1 MKRKILLPT
10 DFSDNAWSAT
20 VYALKLFA
28 EEECIF
34 YFLNSVTIK
43 ENMLTNISTK
53 LINEISESET
63 QELIDLKA
71 LAENSD
77 PNTKHSFET
86 ILSEKDLNTAI
97 KNAIQKH
104 EINLL
109 IMGTKGA
116 TGLKEFF
123 FGSNTMRVVM
133 SVKDCPV
140 LIIPEE
146 YDFIKPK
153 QIAFPTDFNR
163 FYHLKEIKHLKHL
176 ADLYNS
182 MVRVLHINEEKE
194 LNETQRDNL
203 VMLETYLNN
212 NEFSLH
218 WMPKYTEK
226 AKEINDFIEELDI
239 DILAM
244 VKYKHSLIENILNEP
259 VIKDIGFHTKI
270 PFLIIPE

>member
-20 VYALKLFA
+20 VYALNLFA
-28 EEECIF
+28 KEECTF

-43 ENMLTNISTK
+43 ENMLTNVSTK
-53 LINEISESET
+53 IIKEIADNET

-71 LAENSD
+71 LAENSQ
-77 PNTKHSFET
+77 PNPKHSFET
-86 ILSEKDLNTAI
+86 ILSPKDLNTAI
-97 KNAIQKH
+97 KDAVEKYD
-104 EINLL
+104 INLL

-116 TGLKEFF
+116 TGIKEFF
-123 FGSNTMRVVM
+123 FGSNTMRVVT
-133 SVKDCPV
+133 SIKDCPI

-163 FYHLKEIKHLKHL
+163 FYHLNEIKQLKYI

-182 MVRVLHINEEKE
+182 KVRVLHINEEKE
-194 LNETQRDNL
+194 LNETQKDNL

-212 NEFSLH
+212 NDFSLH

-226 AKEINDFIEELDI
+226 AKEIDDFIEELNI
-239 DILAM
+239 DILVM
-244 VKYKHSLIENILNEP
+244 VKYKHSLTEKILNEP

-270 PFLIIPE
+270 PFLIIPG

>member
-77 PNTKHSFET
+77 PNPKHSFET

-97 KNAIQKH
+97 KNAIEKH

-133 SVKDCPV
+133 SVKDCPI

-176 ADLYNS
+176 ADIYNS
-182 MVRVLHINEEKE
+182 IVRVLHINEEKE

-244 VKYKHSLIENILNEP
+244 VK
-259 VIKDIGFHTKI
+259 
-270 PFLIIPE
+270 